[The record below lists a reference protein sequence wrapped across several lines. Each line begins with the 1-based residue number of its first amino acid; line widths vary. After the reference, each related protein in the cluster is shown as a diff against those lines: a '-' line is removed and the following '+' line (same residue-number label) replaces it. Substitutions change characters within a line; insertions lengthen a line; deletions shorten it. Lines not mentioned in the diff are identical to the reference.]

1 MKTFNNNRIFHKVV
15 NTDTIHVPKEIRF
28 TKVLTKYST
37 EYNNVEFIYDLCQK
51 LDIDKRDLI
60 PFFQE
65 MRVFYYSKNI
75 DIVENNIT
83 LNALDKLFENYEINK
98 LDIKRMYRYL
108 DKNVKKIETDEL
120 EDETI

>member
-1 MKTFNNNRIFHKVV
+1 
-15 NTDTIHVPKEIRF
+15 
-28 TKVLTKYST
+28 VLTKYST

>member
-1 MKTFNNNRIFHKVV
+1 
-15 NTDTIHVPKEIRF
+15 
-28 TKVLTKYST
+28 
-37 EYNNVEFIYDLCQK
+37 
-51 LDIDKRDLI
+51 
-60 PFFQE
+60 

>member
-1 MKTFNNNRIFHKVV
+1 VV